1 MGQTKKQRLLATAKP
16 ARNTARE
23 PSMGT
28 QGIEAFFLHCYAQM
42 NMTAMAM
49 KAVGPKGFSL
59 TKLRILGFA
68 TLTPGLTVGEL
79 VQYIRVTHQS
89 VNEPL
94 RQLINEGYVVAKIG
108 VKDRRHKRLF
118 ATRKGLQRY
127 MRNVRAQAR
136 KFEDAFRAT
145 GSGAASSFLEV
156 QRRLVQPSDREWIV
170 RALAVAGKH
179 VASG

>member
-1 MGQTKKQRLLATAKP
+1 MGQTKKQRLVKTAKP

-28 QGIEAFFLHCYAQM
+28 RGIEAFFLHCCAQM
-42 NMTAMAM
+42 NMAAMAM
-49 KAVGPKGFSL
+49 KILPKGFSM

-68 TLTPGLTVGEL
+68 TLSPGLTVGEL
-79 VQYIRVTHQS
+79 VQYMRVTHQS

-94 RQLINEGYVVAKIG
+94 RQLIDEGYVVAKIG
-108 VKDRRHKRLF
+108 VKDRRHRRLF
-118 ATRKGLQRY
+118 ATRKGHNRY
-127 MRNVRAQAR
+127 VRNVRAQAR
-136 KFEDAFRAT
+136 TFEDALRAT

-156 QRRLVQPSDREWIV
+156 QRRLVQPRDREWVV
-170 RALAVAGKH
+170 RALAVAVKD